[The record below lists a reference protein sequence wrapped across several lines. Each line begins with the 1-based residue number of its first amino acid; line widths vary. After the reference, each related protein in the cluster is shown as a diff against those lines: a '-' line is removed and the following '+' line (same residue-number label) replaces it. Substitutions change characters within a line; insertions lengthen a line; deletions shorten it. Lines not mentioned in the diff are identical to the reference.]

1 MRAADRSRL
10 ASLAKKT
17 DQWFRRANAFLLN
30 QVPCRAGCSQCCIG
44 VFPITRL
51 DAGMLE
57 QGLASLPADIRS
69 SIEDRARGQISG
81 LEAAYPQLK
90 ASRWLDRRP
99 DAEIDGM
106 VSDFGQQRCP
116 ALGED
121 GLCLLY
127 EYRPLAC
134 RSMGIPTETDAT
146 VRGACEVQSFVPI
159 VRLSAAL
166 RAEEY
171 ALARYESEILDAE
184 GGMAAEGEEMLSP
197 YGFLSLARMK

>member
-1 MRAADRSRL
+1 MRPADRSRL
-10 ASLAKKT
+10 GSLAEKT

-30 QVPCRAGCSQCCIG
+30 QVPCRASCSQCCIG

-51 DAGMLE
+51 DAGMLQ
-57 QGLASLPADIRS
+57 QGLASLPAATRA
-69 SIEDRARGQISG
+69 SIEDRAREQISS
-81 LEAAYPQLK
+81 LEATYPQLK
-90 ASRWLDRRP
+90 ETRWLDRRT
-99 DAEIDGM
+99 DAEIDRM
-106 VSDFGQQRCP
+106 VSDFDQYRCP
-116 ALGED
+116 ALTDD

-184 GGMAAEGEEMLSP
+184 GATAAEGEEMLSP
-197 YGFLSLARMK
+197 YGFFSLARM